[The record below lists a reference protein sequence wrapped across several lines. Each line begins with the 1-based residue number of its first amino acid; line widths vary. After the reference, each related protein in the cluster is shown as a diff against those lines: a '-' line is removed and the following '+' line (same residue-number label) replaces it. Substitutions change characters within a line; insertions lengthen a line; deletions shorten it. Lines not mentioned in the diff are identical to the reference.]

1 MIRPPAVQPGSSG
14 LNQPKSGLP
23 LSRKAN
29 SIGLSLRDRPEI
41 MKIQFTRLPSI
52 ATALILS
59 LCGGLLFKLLGMPLP
74 WMLGPMF
81 TVGAAGI
88 SGVKVGE
95 IRGGRQ
101 AGQLIIGCAL
111 GLYFTADVTRHILN
125 YGGYILAAAFS
136 AIMIGGLGGL
146 LLKRISGIGAA
157 TAFFASVPGGAS
169 EMAVMAERAGARFD
183 QVALSHSLRVLMVVS
198 IIPISVTLTGTSGND
213 FYSPSTTLITF
224 EGLIALIS
232 MAIATGYVFK
242 KAGIPNAWLLGPLT
256 VSLLITI
263 RGQNMSAIPPLLAIA
278 AQLLIGCSLGS
289 RFKPSL
295 RSESRRLV
303 IGVLASAVF
312 TVCLSVLMGFFLA
325 WLTGE
330 AGPTMVLATAPG
342 GLSEMCITAK
352 ILKLGVPLVTAF
364 QVTRLAIV
372 VTCSLP
378 AWRLL
383 QAIRLR
389 HNRS

>member
-1 MIRPPAVQPGSSG
+1 MKTQF
-14 LNQPKSGLP
+14 K
-23 LSRKAN
+23 
-29 SIGLSLRDRPEI
+29 SLRP
-41 MKIQFTRLPSI
+41 I
-52 ATALILS
+52 ATALLLS
-59 LCGGLLFKLLGMPLP
+59 LCGGALFKLLGLPLP

-81 TVGAAGI
+81 AVGAAGI

-95 IRGGRQ
+95 VRCGRQ

-111 GLYFTADVTRHILN
+111 GLYFTPDVTRHLLN
-125 YGGYILAAAFS
+125 YGVYILAAAFS
-136 AIMIGGLGGL
+136 AIMIGALGGL
-146 LLKRISGIGAA
+146 LLKRISGISAA

-198 IIPISVTLTGTSGND
+198 IIPISVTLSGAGGSD
-213 FYSPSTTLITF
+213 FYNPSTTLITVQ
-224 EGLIALIS
+224 GLLSLIG
-232 MAIATGYVFK
+232 MAIATGYGFM
-242 KAGIPNAWLLGPLT
+242 KARIPNAWLLGPLT
-256 VSLLITI
+256 ISLLLTVN
-263 RGQNMSAIPPLLAIA
+263 GQSLSAIPPQLAIA
-278 AQLLIGCSLGS
+278 AQLMIGCSLGS

-295 RSESRRLV
+295 RSESRRLML
-303 IGVLASAVF
+303 GVLVSAVF
-312 TVCLSVLMGFFLA
+312 TVGLSVVMGFAMA

-330 AGPTMVLATAPG
+330 AQPTMVLATAPG

-383 QAIRLR
+383 QAFHLR
-389 HNRS
+389 KHKA